1 MEQDRKVFFKEME
14 TLGANATPEQMETE
28 LQKAETAYQ
37 KSLAN
42 KKYTAA

>member
-1 MEQDRKVFFKEME
+1 ME
-14 TLGANATPEQMETE
+14 TLGANGNPQEMETE